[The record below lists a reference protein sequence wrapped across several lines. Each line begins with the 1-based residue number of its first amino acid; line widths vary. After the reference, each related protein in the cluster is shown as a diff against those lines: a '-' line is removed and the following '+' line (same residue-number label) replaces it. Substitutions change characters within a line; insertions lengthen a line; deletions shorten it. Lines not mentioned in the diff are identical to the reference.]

1 MLKNIFKSNKVVDP
15 LFEEGKTA
23 FWNDA
28 AATDNPYEHSDK
40 ERAQRWESGWNNA
53 QRTNESLK
61 KKWEAPCNEARK
73 TSESLKKNLS
83 SQSVVRETFPDFLSR
98 LAEDFLSGLAGIVGV
113 VTFFGCWIYAVAT
126 YGWFLGLSFGW
137 IPSMI
142 IAGIATLLSPI
153 IAILL
158 LIGVVVLFVVLSKS
172 QA

>member
-61 KKWEAPCNEARK
+61 K
-73 TSESLKKNLS
+73 NLS
-83 SQSVVRETFPDFLSR
+83 SQSVVRETSPDFLSR
-98 LAEDFLSGLAGIVGV
+98 LAEDFLPGLAGIVGV

-126 YGWFLGLSFGW
+126 YGWFLGLAFGW
-137 IPSMI
+137 IPSLI
-142 IAGIATLLSPI
+142 VAGIATLLSPI

-158 LIGVVVLFVVLSKS
+158 LIGVVVLFVVLAKS